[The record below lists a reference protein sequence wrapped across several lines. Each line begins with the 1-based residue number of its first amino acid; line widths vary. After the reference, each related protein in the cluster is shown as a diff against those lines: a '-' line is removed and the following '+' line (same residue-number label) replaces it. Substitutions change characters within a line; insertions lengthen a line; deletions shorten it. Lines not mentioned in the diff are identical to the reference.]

1 MLRIYHL
8 QRERFLPSAWAMIV
22 AIVAFILTLLMFTN
36 FGFAESLA
44 TIGFLSFFF
53 VSLLRLVSIIST
65 PFKLGVERTEDD
77 ASLFL
82 LNEFVVQVQATE
94 EGEMVV
100 TDIESQAED
109 VEEKLVEV
117 DSSEEDAVKSAE
129 RATAELADGRVIH
142 NQRRRCARS
151 TIRGW

>member
-1 MLRIYHL
+1 
-8 QRERFLPSAWAMIV
+8 MIV

-100 TDIESQAED
+100 ADIEAHAED
-109 VEEKLVEV
+109 VEVKLVEAESR
-117 DSSEEDAVKSAE
+117 DDDPMSSAE
-129 RATAELADGRVIH
+129 SGTTELAD
-142 NQRRRCARS
+142 QK
-151 TIRGW
+151 

>member
-1 MLRIYHL
+1 
-8 QRERFLPSAWAMIV
+8 
-22 AIVAFILTLLMFTN
+22 
-36 FGFAESLA
+36 
-44 TIGFLSFFF
+44 
-53 VSLLRLVSIIST
+53 LLRLLEIIST
-65 PFKLGVERTEDD
+65 PFKVGVERTEDD
-77 ASLFL
+77 ISLFL

-129 RATAELADGRVIH
+129 RATAELADE
-142 NQRRRCARS
+142 S
-151 TIRGW
+151 